1 MNTDI
6 FIMNSVMLM
15 ASYICSPL
23 SLQSYS
29 STMSVWK
36 KWFSLTSSSQA

>member
-1 MNTDI
+1 
-6 FIMNSVMLM
+6 MNSVMLM

-23 SLQSYS
+23 SLQSCS

-36 KWFSLTSSSQA
+36 RRFSLSSSSQA